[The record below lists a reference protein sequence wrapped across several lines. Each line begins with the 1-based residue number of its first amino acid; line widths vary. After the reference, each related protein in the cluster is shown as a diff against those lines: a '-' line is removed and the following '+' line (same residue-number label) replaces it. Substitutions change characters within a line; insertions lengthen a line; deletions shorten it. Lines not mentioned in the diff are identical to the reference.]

1 MTDSSGALVA
11 RYAYSIFGNS
21 DQLSGDEQATF
32 GFAGMF
38 RHNESGLNLTFF
50 RGYDST
56 TGRWLSRDPLGERK
70 GPNLYNY
77 VNNTPV
83 NLTDSLGL
91 ASGTF
96 QIFISPTENPAGVT
110 VNIFYQPAAGCTC
123 KDIRFEQIVS
133 MNGSPPAPDYNNDKP
148 DVAYPFYPY
157 QNHLPGG
164 EHMQDSPGDVPLTPN
179 ETANGVITQSFE
191 TCAVCVDT
199 LQILGCVT
207 WHNNY
212 DHGQHDYSPPGK
224 DVPASDPSQNASQ
237 VINRSLNG
245 GN

>member
-1 MTDSSGALVA
+1 
-11 RYAYSIFGNS
+11 
-21 DQLSGDEQATF
+21 
-32 GFAGMF
+32 
-38 RHNESGLNLTFF
+38 
-50 RGYDST
+50 
-56 TGRWLSRDPLGERK
+56 
-70 GPNLYNY
+70 
-77 VNNTPV
+77 
-83 NLTDSLGL
+83 
-91 ASGTF
+91 
-96 QIFISPTENPAGVT
+96 
-110 VNIFYQPAAGCTC
+110 
-123 KDIRFEQIVS
+123 
-133 MNGSPPAPDYNNDKP
+133 
-148 DVAYPFYPY
+148 
-157 QNHLPGG
+157 
-164 EHMQDSPGDVPLTPN
+164 MQDSPGDVPLTPN